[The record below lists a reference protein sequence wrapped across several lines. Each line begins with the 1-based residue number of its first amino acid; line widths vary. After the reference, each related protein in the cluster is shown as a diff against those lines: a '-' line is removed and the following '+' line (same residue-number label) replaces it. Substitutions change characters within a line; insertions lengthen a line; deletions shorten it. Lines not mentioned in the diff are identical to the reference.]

1 MLLKLVFKNSNSLI
15 SNHYNNY
22 SASADD
28 VIEALVGHEVLR
40 RLMMSN
46 IMMDA
51 LISSPRFYDHTPKR
65 QRKGC
70 KALATLLKNPRSKLQ
85 PLLLKDQ

>member
-1 MLLKLVFKNSNSLI
+1 MVDTNYIYGPKENGIEMCAFVVTYLQNVTCLQNSNSLI

-46 IMMDA
+46 IMIDA
-51 LISSPRFYDHTPKR
+51 LISSPRFYDRTP
-65 QRKGC
+65 
-70 KALATLLKNPRSKLQ
+70 
-85 PLLLKDQ
+85 